1 MFAHRLVIL
10 LLGLLSGNFLFAQ
23 KYSNEF
29 LSIGAGA
36 RAQGLG
42 NAVVA
47 GVSDIYSTFW
57 NPAGLVGIEE
67 ETGLSLGAMHAEW
80 FAGVGKYDFLG
91 ASIPLGNSQK
101 RLALSAIRFGIDGI
115 PNTLS
120 LYESDGTINYD
131 NVVEFS
137 AADYAFLLTY
147 SQPLKVKRGN
157 LSIGGNVKV
166 VRRIIGTFA
175 NSWGFGLDLGLQYH
189 LKGLRLGL
197 VGKDI
202 TSTFNAWTVNFTAEE
217 KQVLIQ
223 TGNSLPDINS
233 TEVTNPSLIFG
244 VGYHFGFKTVGFT
257 PEVNLITTT
266 DGRRNVLIPG
276 EKLSADLAFGL
287 EVDYKEAVYLRAG
300 VDQFQ
305 KETNFDGTETT
316 ISRPSLGIG
325 LRLGAFRVDYAY
337 TDLGDARNT
346 YSHVISLVLN
356 LKKDK
361 DQ

>member
-1 MFAHRLVIL
+1 MFLHPILISLFLVLTANIL
-10 LLGLLSGNFLFAQ
+10 VAQ

-29 LSIGAGA
+29 LSIGVGAGA
-36 RAQGLG
+36 QALG

-47 GVSDIYSTFW
+47 GTDDIYSTFW
-57 NPAGLVGIEE
+57 NPAGLVRIDEN
-67 ETGLSLGAMHAEW
+67 TGLELGAMHSEW
-80 FAGVGKYDFLG
+80 FAGVGKYDYLG
-91 ASIPLGNSQK
+91 ASIPLGDSDR

-120 LYESDGTINYD
+120 LFESDGTINYD

-137 AADYAFLLTY
+137 AADYAFFLSY
-147 SQPLKVKRGN
+147 AQPLRTNKGS

-202 TSTFNAWTVNFTAEE
+202 TSTFNAWKTNFTESE

-223 TGNSLPDINS
+223 TGNSLPEINS
-233 TEVTNPSLIFG
+233 TEITSPSVILG
-244 VGYHFGFKTVGFT
+244 AAYHIGFKTIGFT
-257 PEVNLITTT
+257 PEVNLLTTT
-266 DGRRNVLIPG
+266 DGRRNVLFPG
-276 EKLSADLAFGL
+276 DKVSADLGFGL
-287 EVDYKEAVYLRAG
+287 EVDYKDAVFLRAG

-305 KETNFDGTETT
+305 KETNFDGTASTL
-316 ISRPSLGIG
+316 SRPSLGLG
-325 LRLGAFRVDYAY
+325 LKIGAFKVDYAY

-346 YSHVISLVLN
+346 YSHVISLVLS
-356 LKKDK
+356 LKRESG
-361 DQ
+361 Q